1 MMKSFSFFSF
11 FLLFFFVNIAPSY
24 QQVDYDESMFR
35 NYSQINITQGTG
47 PESIAFDCKGEGP
60 YVGVSDGRVL
70 KWEGLKFGWK
80 EFAVPSSFRI
90 RKICDGSTDP
100 NLEPICGRPLG
111 LKFHIETCHLYI
123 ADAYHGLLVVGPYG
137 GVAEKLA
144 TSAEGVPFKFTN
156 GVDIDTKTG
165 MVYFTD
171 SSTVI
176 QRRNVDSLLRSL
188 DQTGRLLKYNP
199 YTKEVS
205 VIYKG
210 LVFPNGVALSKNNSF
225 LLVAESTR
233 MRILKFNLEGAKAKN
248 MSKVFADPEVFAVL
262 PRVLDNIKRNK
273 DGDFWVALNT
283 GRLESI
289 QSDAPDPIGIKYN
302 EEGTVLKRLDG
313 HNGMIFNS
321 ISEVKE
327 YNHRL
332 YIGSVTK
339 PYVGILNDY

>member
-1 MMKSFSFFSF
+1 MKSFSFFSF
-11 FLLFFFVNIAPSY
+11 FLLFFFVNIELSY
-24 QQVDYDESMFR
+24 QQVDYNESMFR
-35 NYSQINITQGTG
+35 NYNQINITQGTG

-60 YVGVSDGRVL
+60 YARVSDGRIL
-70 KWEGLKFGWK
+70 KWEGPKFGWK

-90 RKICDGSTDP
+90 RKLCDGSIDP

-111 LKFHIETCHLYI
+111 LKFHIETYHLYI
-123 ADAYHGLLVVGPYG
+123 ADAYYGLLVVGPYG

-144 TSAEGVPFKFTN
+144 TSAGGIPFKFTN
-156 GVDIDTKTG
+156 GLDIDTKTG

-171 SSTVI
+171 NST
-176 QRRNVDSLLRSL
+176 
-188 DQTGRLLKYNP
+188 YNP
-199 YTKEVS
+199 YTKEVH
-205 VIYKG
+205 VIYNG
-210 LVFPNGVALSKNNSF
+210 LVFPNEVALSKNNSF

-233 MRILKFNLEGAKAKN
+233 MRILKFNLESGAKAKN
-248 MSKVFADPEVFAVL
+248 MSEVFADPEVFAVL
-262 PRVLDNIKRNK
+262 PRVPDNIKRNK

-283 GRLESI
+283 GRSESI
-289 QSDAPDPIGIKYN
+289 QSDASDPIGVKYN
-302 EEGTVLKRLDG
+302 EKGTVLKRLDG
-313 HNGMIFNS
+313 HNGIIFNS

>member
-1 MMKSFSFFSF
+1 MKSFSLFSF
-11 FLLFFFVNIAPSY
+11 FLLFFFVNIELSY
-24 QQVDYDESMFR
+24 QQVDYNESMFR
-35 NYSQINITQGTG
+35 NYNQINITQGTG

-60 YVGVSDGRVL
+60 YARVSDGRIL
-70 KWEGLKFGWK
+70 KWEGPKFGWK

-90 RKICDGSTDP
+90 RKLCDGSIDP

-123 ADAYHGLLVVGPYG
+123 ADAHYGLLVVGPYG

-144 TSAEGVPFKFTN
+144 TSAGGIPFKFTN
-156 GVDIDTKTG
+156 GLDIDTKTG

-199 YTKEVS
+199 YTKEVH
-205 VIYKG
+205 VIYNG
-210 LVFPNGVALSKNNSF
+210 LVFPNEAALSKNNSF

-233 MRILKFNLEGAKAKN
+233 MRILKFNLESGAKAKN
-248 MSKVFADPEVFAVL
+248 IVRMP
-262 PRVLDNIKRNK
+262 DNIKRNK

-283 GRLESI
+283 GRSESI
-289 QSDAPDPIGIKYN
+289 QSDASDPIGVKYN
-302 EEGTVLKRLDG
+302 EKGTVLKRLDG
-313 HNGMIFNS
+313 HNGIIFNS

>member
-1 MMKSFSFFSF
+1 
-11 FLLFFFVNIAPSY
+11 
-24 QQVDYDESMFR
+24 
-35 NYSQINITQGTG
+35 
-47 PESIAFDCKGEGP
+47 
-60 YVGVSDGRVL
+60 
-70 KWEGLKFGWK
+70 
-80 EFAVPSSFRI
+80 
-90 RKICDGSTDP
+90 CDGSTDP

-111 LKFHIETCHLYI
+111 LKFHIETCYLYI

-144 TSAEGVPFKFTN
+144 TSAEGVLFKFTN
-156 GVDIDTKTG
+156 GLDIDTKIG

-233 MRILKFNLEGAKAKN
+233 MRILKFNLGSGAKAKN

-262 PRVLDNIKRNK
+262 PRVPDNIKRNK

-283 GRLESI
+283 GRSKSI

-327 YNHRL
+327 YNHIL

-339 PYVGILNDY
+339 PYVSILNDY